1 MRTKML
7 VRAVWTLAFL
17 TFGAT
22 ALVAQEGT
30 LNGRVLDAETGG
42 ALANVAVE
50 VLGSAD
56 AQAGGVFTNANGQFR
71 FSLVPGSYSLVVSL
85 IGYETARVDGVSITA
100 GGTTDQE
107 IQLRSTALVL
117 NPIVVTASRRQ
128 EKVLEAPASVTIVGA
143 EVIEERVALTPVDHV
158 KALPGVDVVQSGL
171 SQSNVVARGF
181 NNVFSGA
188 LLVMSDNRY
197 ASVPSIRVNAW
208 NFIPVNNLDLQRI
221 EVVLGPG
228 AALYGPNSA
237 SGVVHMITTS
247 PIDDPG
253 NRVALAGGERS
264 VFQGQ
269 FRSGVRLSDR
279 VGFKI
284 SGQYAQG
291 NDWMYEDPVEVAAR
305 AAAPGDPRIGNRDF
319 DQKRYGGEAR
329 LDLRPWED
337 GEIVFNVGTNT
348 SVSSIELTGIGA
360 GQADGWTYSYLQTRL
375 NKGGFFG
382 QVFLNASDAGDTYL
396 LRTGQPIIDRSKFF
410 AGQLQYALDVGER
423 QEFIAGFDAQFTR
436 PETDMSI
443 TGRNEDDDAINEI
456 GGYLHSTTSLS
467 DNVDLVAAL
476 RIDTHNRL
484 EDAVFSPRAALV
496 VRPADDQTLRFTF
509 NRAFSTP
516 TTNNLFLDL
525 LAGRIPVGAQSY
537 DIRTLGTPE
546 SGFTFNQTCQ
556 GGLGNYCM
564 YSPFAPGAQLPANG
578 AVLWDGLVPIVLGGA
593 AQANPALGPLVP
605 TLTQLLSGGDLSGLQ
620 SLFRRFNQEQLTF
633 VEDPVGPSAIERL
646 RPTITNTIEVG
657 YKGVVADK
665 LLLSADLY
673 RTQVE
678 DFVGP
683 LRVETPT
690 VFLDPQT
697 VGALIQQRLTPLVQ
711 AGQLPAALLA
721 ELVPQLAAGF
731 AQVPLGTVA
740 PDQSTSSDIV
750 LAYRNFGDVDFWGF
764 DLAGQLLA
772 TDRVSLTGSYSHVS
786 EECFDFDS
794 DGSCTSANDIAL
806 NAPSDK
812 GSLGLRFDDER
823 SGVTVEGKARFT
835 ASFPVNSGVYIG
847 EIESYAVF
855 DANINY
861 QLPFY
866 PGASFGITASNLF
879 NNMHREFIG
888 APEIGRLVL
897 TRLQFEF

>member
-1 MRTKML
+1 MML
-7 VRAVWTLAFL
+7 GTSAVSGQQA
-17 TFGAT
+17 
-22 ALVAQEGT
+22 T
-30 LNGRVLDAETGG
+30 LNGRVIDAETGA

-50 VLGSAD
+50 VLGAAD
-56 AQAGGVFTNANGQFR
+56 AQAGGVFTNATGQFR
-71 FSLVPGSYSLVVSL
+71 FQLVPGTYSLVASL
-85 IGYETARVDGVSITA
+85 IGYETLRVDGVA
-100 GGTTDQE
+100 LLVGGSDE
-107 IQLRSTALVL
+107 LVVELRSTALVL

-128 EKVLEAPASVTIVGA
+128 EKALEAPASVTIVGS
-143 EVIEERVALTPVDHV
+143 ELIEERAALTPVEHV
-158 KALPGVDVVQSGL
+158 KALPGVDVVQSGI

-197 ASVPSIRVNAW
+197 ASVPSLRVNAW

-228 AALYGPNSA
+228 AALYGPNSG
-237 SGVVHMITTS
+237 SGVLHMITTS

-253 NRVALAGGERS
+253 TRVSIAGGERS

-269 FRSGVRLSDR
+269 FRSGVRLSER
-279 VGFKI
+279 VGFKV
-284 SGQYAQG
+284 SGQYSQG
-291 NDWMYEDPVEVAAR
+291 NDWFYEDPVEVAAK
-305 AAAPGDPRIGNRDF
+305 AANPGDPRIGNRDF
-319 DQKRYGGEAR
+319 DQKRWGGEAR
-329 LDLRPWED
+329 LDLRPWDD
-337 GEIVFNVGTNT
+337 GELIFNAGINS

-360 GQADGWTYSYLQTRL
+360 GQADDWTYSYVQTRL

-382 QVFLNASDAGDTYL
+382 QVFLNSSNAGETYL
-396 LRTGQPIIDRSKFF
+396 LRTGQPISDESKFF
-410 AGQLQYALDVGER
+410 ASQLQYALDVGER

-436 PETDMSI
+436 PQTLGTI
-443 TGRNEDDDAINEI
+443 TGRNEDDDDINEI
-456 GGYLHSTTSLS
+456 GGYLHSTTGLS
-467 DNVDLVAAL
+467 DKVDLVAAL
-476 RIDTHNRL
+476 RIDSHNRL
-484 EDAVFSPRAALV
+484 EDLVFSPRAALV
-496 VRPADDQTLRFTF
+496 FRPNENQNVRLTF

-525 LAGRIPVGAQSY
+525 KAGEIPIGSLRY

-556 GGLGNYCM
+556 GGLGGYCM
-564 YSPFAPGAQLPANG
+564 YSPFAPGTQLPANG
-578 AVLWDGLVPIVLGGA
+578 AALWDGVVPVVLGGA
-593 AQANPALGPLVP
+593 AQANPALAPLVP
-605 TLTQLLSGGDLSGLQ
+605 TLTALLSGGDLSSLQ

-633 VEDPVGPSAIERL
+633 VEDQMGPTDIERM

-657 YKGVVADK
+657 YKGLVGGK
-665 LLLSADLY
+665 FLLSADLY

-683 LRVETPT
+683 LRVETPS
-690 VFLDPQT
+690 VFLDPAS
-697 VGALIQQRLTPLVQ
+697 VGALIQARLTPLVQ
-711 AGQLPAALLA
+711 QGAIDQATLAA
-721 ELVPQLAAGF
+721 LVPQLAAGF
-731 AQVPLGTVA
+731 AQIPLGVVA
-740 PDQSTSSDIV
+740 PDQSPNSDII

-764 DLAGQLLA
+764 DMAGQFLA
-772 TDRVSLTGSYSHVS
+772 TERVSFTGSYSHVS
-786 EECFDFDS
+786 DECFDFDS

-812 GSLGLRFDDER
+812 GSFGVRFDDER
-823 SGVTVEGKARFT
+823 RGFSAEGRARFT

-847 EIESYAVF
+847 EIESYTVF
-855 DANINY
+855 DANFNY

-866 PGASFGITASNLF
+866 PGASFGVTASNLF
-879 NNMHREFIG
+879 NNEHQEFIG